1 MRSSRS
7 SVLAALALSA
17 GLLLPAG
24 AGTASAGSLSPVTG
38 AVSAST
44 GAVSASTTAPNPSS
58 SPSTPGPVDPGTG
71 ETPAAKENRVD
82 YAPYVIAAVVV
93 LALAAAA
100 LAWRR
105 SRGGPS
111 SRNLRHADQQN
122 TEEGGPDDRR
132 SDR

>member
-1 MRSSRS
+1 MRSSLRS
-7 SVLAALALSA
+7 ALAVLTVIA
-17 GLLLPAG
+17 AVLLPAG
-24 AGTASAGSLSPVTG
+24 VVSVANASAPVASASPVTG
-38 AVSAST
+38 SVGAS
-44 GAVSASTTAPNPSS
+44 STAPNPSS

-71 ETPAAKENRVD
+71 ETPAAKQNRVD

-105 SRGGPS
+105 GKGGPS
-111 SRNLRHADQQN
+111 SKNVRHATRGTD
-122 TEEGGPDDRR
+122 EEGTPNEPR